1 MYRSI
6 FIDLDNTVW
15 DFSQNSTDTFR
26 EIYEKYH
33 FERYF
38 DSFEQFFAL
47 YKKKNEE
54 LWMKYGNGQI
64 TKDNL
69 NAIRY
74 AYPFRQVD
82 AYDEKLIHAYTE
94 DYMRHIA
101 LKKKLMPHVREALE
115 YLHANYDLYILSNG
129 FRELQTQKLR
139 FSGVERYFK
148 KVILSE
154 DIGVHKPNPIIYNFA
169 LSSTQ
174 SILSTS
180 IMIGDSWTTDMA
192 GAQHAGMDHIYYNTQ
207 GDSIVR
213 RPRPTYEIKEWLE
226 IMRIL

>member
-101 LKKKLMPHVREALE
+101 LKKKLMLMLE
-115 YLHANYDLYILSNG
+115 KRWNICML
-129 FRELQTQKLR
+129 TM
-139 FSGVERYFK
+139 
-148 KVILSE
+148 
-154 DIGVHKPNPIIYNFA
+154 
-169 LSSTQ
+169 
-174 SILSTS
+174 TS
-180 IMIGDSWTTDMA
+180 ISCLTA
-192 GAQHAGMDHIYYNTQ
+192 SASY
-207 GDSIVR
+207 R
-213 RPRPTYEIKEWLE
+213 RKSSVPAA
-226 IMRIL
+226 